1 MPGDGIT
8 RRDFLNGVALAVGSG
23 LAPAEMLRAAARAA
37 AYPPALSGSRGSTD
51 ASFDIAHRLRDGQ
64 RYSIDRLPIE
74 GAVDLV
80 VVGAGISGLT
90 AAHDYRRRNPRARIL
105 ILDNHDDFGGHAR
118 RCELRVDGKLLIG
131 YGGSESI
138 QAPARS
144 WSKQALGLLVDLGV
158 SVDRLGQAFDRAL
171 YPGLGLSRGI
181 LFVKEAFGTD
191 KLVSGD
197 PTRMVADD
205 IPRDRLN
212 ARDFAAFINDFP
224 LSAESR
230 KQLIVLYTASRD
242 VLAGKSRDEKQE
254 ILAAISYRD
263 FLTRYWGL
271 DESAANVF
279 QKRPHDFFAIGIDGV
294 PALDAASTGYPGF
307 QGLDLPVDPEAVAE
321 FEEPY
326 IYHFPDGNASIARL
340 LVRRLVRGVAP
351 GSTMED
357 LVTAP
362 FDYSRLDAPGAA
374 IRLRLE
380 STVTSLANISGGG
393 VDVGYIR
400 NGALKRVQAKHAIH
414 AAYNMMLPYMMSE
427 LPPAQRE
434 VLSKGVKAPLVYAKL
449 AVRNW
454 EAWVKA
460 GVHEVTNPMGF
471 YSRIKLDYPVSLGT
485 YRFAHS
491 ARDPIGLHLVHVPT
505 PGNTGLDQR
514 AAWRAGRTIMLE
526 TPFEQYEAH
535 AIDELTRILGPHG
548 FDARRDVAAISVY
561 RWGHGYAYGFNSLY
575 DAQQDPELAVFGHQ
589 AVGRVAIANSDAA
602 GSAYAHAA
610 IEQGLRA
617 VDEVLKSSQ

>member
-1 MPGDGIT
+1 MPGDGIS
-8 RRDFLNGVALAVGSG
+8 RRDFLNGVALAIGTG
-23 LAPAEMLRAAARAA
+23 LAPIEMLRAAAGAA

-51 ASFDIAHRLRDGQ
+51 ASSEVAHRLRDGQ
-64 RYSIDRLPIE
+64 GFSIAGLPIE
-74 GAVDLV
+74 DTVDLV

-90 AAHDYRRRNPRARIL
+90 AAHEYRRRHRRARIL

-118 RCELRVDGKLLIG
+118 RCEFRVDGRLLIG

-138 QAPARS
+138 QAPASS
-144 WSKQALGLLVDLGV
+144 WSKQALALLTDLGIN
-158 SVDRLGQAFDRAL
+158 VDRLGQAFDRAL

-181 LFVKEAFGTD
+181 LFVKESFGAD
-191 KLVSGD
+191 KLVTGD

-205 IPRDRLN
+205 IPPDRLN
-212 ARDFAAFINDFP
+212 AREHAAFINDFP
-224 LSAESR
+224 LNAESR
-230 KQLIVLYTASRD
+230 KGLIALYTESRD

-254 ILAAISYRD
+254 ILAITSYRD
-263 FLTRYWGL
+263 FLTRFWGL
-271 DESAANVF
+271 DDPAADVF
-279 QKRPHDFFAIGIDGV
+279 QKRPHDFFAMGIDGV

-340 LVRRLVRGVAP
+340 LVRRLIPAAAP

-357 LVTAP
+357 IVTAA
-362 FDYSRLDAPGAA
+362 FDYAQLDTPRARV
-374 IRLRLE
+374 RLRLN
-380 STVTSLANISGGG
+380 STVTTLANATGDS
-393 VDVGYIR
+393 VDVGYMHDR
-400 NGALKRVQAKHAIH
+400 TLKRVRAQRAIH
-414 AAYNMMLPYMMSE
+414 AGYNMMLPYMMSE
-427 LPPAQRE
+427 LPSAQRAA
-434 VLSKGVKAPLVYAKL
+434 LSKGVKAPLVYVKL

-454 EAWVKA
+454 EPWVKA
-460 GVHEVTNPMGF
+460 GVHEITNPMGF
-471 YSRIKLDYPVSLGT
+471 YSRIKLDYPVSLGA
-485 YRFAHS
+485 YRFARS
-491 ARDPIGLHLVHVPT
+491 PREPIGLHLVHVPT

-514 AAWRAGRTIMLE
+514 AAWRAGRTIMLD
-526 TPFEQYEAH
+526 TPFEQYESH
-535 AIDELTRILGPHG
+535 AVDELTRFLGPHG
-548 FDARRDVAAISVY
+548 FDARRDIAAISVY

-589 AVGRVAIANSDAA
+589 PVGRVAIANSDAA

-617 VDEVLKSSQ
+617 VDEVSK